1 MARRSRADSTE
12 DDKDRALLARV
23 ATEDKVAFETLYAK
37 YYSALSRYLTRLLRR
52 PEMIE
57 EVVNDTMYVV
67 WQKAGTF
74 EGRSKVST
82 WITGIA
88 YLKGIKAL
96 DHLRMVPEDG
106 AQTLSESFDIEDGD
120 DVIQK
125 LGLAEWLDSGLE
137 ALSTDQR
144 SVVELTYFSGFSY
157 QEIADVMQCPV
168 NTVKTRMFHARR
180 HLAKL
185 LPALEEHTLAGVEP
199 PAGKS
204 RSDALVK
211 GPRTVR
217 TRPDRRRDGENAERD
232 D

>member
-1 MARRSRADSTE
+1 MASRSKADNSE

-23 ATEDKVAFETLYAK
+23 ATQDKVAFEALYAK
-37 YYSALSRYLTRLLRR
+37 YFSSLSRYLTRLLRR

-106 AQTLSESFDIEDGD
+106 AQTLSEEFDLEDD
-120 DVIQK
+120 NDVIQK
-125 LGLAEWLDSGLE
+125 LGLDEWLRSGLH
-137 ALSTDQR
+137 ALSADQR

-157 QEIADVMQCPV
+157 QEIADVMHCPV

-185 LPALEEHTLAGVEP
+185 LPVLEEHTLADGILDRDSHGMPE
-199 PAGKS
+199 GRDGS
-204 RSDALVK
+204 GE
-211 GPRTVR
+211 GPR
-217 TRPDRRRDGENAERD
+217 RPADPRKV
-232 D
+232 